1 MTVGSTG
8 PVATSAASNT
18 TTAVFVPSERTTAI
32 REPSGDQDGKPNWAL
47 LVSETRC
54 DDPSV
59 ATIERDPSVSWTAIE
74 PDDAIGWSADPE
86 TAGPRLAGA
95 PLAWALADVV
105 ALGETAALADGAAE
119 GDGVGLAQPATTIAR
134 MAAQATPRFDL
145 IGQRYAP
152 YLPSDARGAP
162 SMSRVDRQL

>member
-1 MTVGSTG
+1 
-8 PVATSAASNT
+8 
-18 TTAVFVPSERTTAI
+18 
-32 REPSGDQDGKPNWAL
+32 
-47 LVSETRC
+47 
-54 DDPSV
+54 
-59 ATIERDPSVSWTAIE
+59 
-74 PDDAIGWSADPE
+74 
-86 TAGPRLAGA
+86 
-95 PLAWALADVV
+95 V

-162 SMSRVDRQL
+162 SM